1 MCILIVCYADV
12 CVCVC
17 VCVILMC
24 VCVCHAGVCVCVCVC
39 VCVQT
44 LYREDGRRD
53 MCVNLYSLMPDT
65 PDTEFAREMRDLQSE
80 VRHAKNTLRCQ

>member
-1 MCILIVCYADV
+1 MCEILT
-12 CVCVC
+12 CVCDAV
-17 VCVILMC
+17 
-24 VCVCHAGVCVCVCVC
+24 VCVC

-53 MCVNLYSLMPDT
+53 LCVNLYSLMPDT

-80 VRHAKNTLRCQ
+80 VRRHKHAQTRQSHDHDDDDDDDDDGVSGQI